1 MKRGQSAIEF
11 LLIAVVLVV
20 LAFYS
25 FTTVIRETEINIAIS
40 AARQGC
46 YTYSVLKSNPLK
58 SVNYSLVGIN
68 VVIKPVFSRQL
79 SDAELGEVRSIII
92 KNIFCSLDQNV
103 EPSNCT
109 RNYNAPMSTKFM
121 YNYSVSR

>member
-1 MKRGQSAIEF
+1 MNKGQSAVEF
-11 LLIAVVLVV
+11 LLITVVLVV

-25 FTTVIRETEINIAIS
+25 FTTVMKETEINIAIS

-58 SVNYSLVGIN
+58 SINYTIIGDKVI
-68 VVIKPVFSRQL
+68 IKPIFSKQL
-79 SDAELGEVRSIII
+79 TDSELGEVRDLII
-92 KNIFCSLDQNV
+92 KGIFCSLDQNV

-109 RNYNAPMSTKFM
+109 RFYVPPETTKFLF
-121 YNYSVSR
+121 NYSVSK